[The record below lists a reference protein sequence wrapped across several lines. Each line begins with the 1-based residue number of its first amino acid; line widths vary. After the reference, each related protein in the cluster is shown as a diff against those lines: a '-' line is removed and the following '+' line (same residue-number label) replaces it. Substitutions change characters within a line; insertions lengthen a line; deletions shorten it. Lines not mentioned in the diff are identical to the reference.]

1 MKKNVIQD
9 KSFQFSLAVIALY
22 KQLQADNEYIL
33 SKQLLRSATSI
44 GANVEEATAGIS
56 KKDFVAKLTISLKEA
71 RESRYWLKLLDESEL
86 TKIDVKEEFAKSEEI
101 IRILTSIIKTTKENL
116 K

>member
-1 MKKNVIQD
+1 MKRNIIQE
-9 KSFQFSLAVIALY
+9 KSFNFSLGIIALY
-22 KQLQADNEYIL
+22 KKLQAEKEFVL

-44 GANVEEATAGIS
+44 GANVEESAAGIS
-56 KKDFVAKLTISLKEA
+56 KKDFVAKLIIALKEA
-71 RESRYWLKLLDESEL
+71 RESNYWLKLLKESDL
-86 TKIDVKEEFAKSEEI
+86 TTIDVKIELEKSEEI